1 MTKHSKRYEDA
12 VRRFDPVEVHSPL
25 EAIELV
31 KSLAS
36 AKFDETV
43 DAAFRLGID
52 PRKAD
57 QAVRGTVSL
66 PHGTGKSVR
75 VAVFAEGDP
84 AREASEAGADVVGSG
99 DLAEEVQ
106 AGNFDFD
113 VLIATPDMMGTVGK
127 LGKILGPR
135 GLMPNP
141 KSGTVTFEVGQA
153 VKDFKAGKL
162 EYRNDRHGNVHVHIG
177 KVNFEANALL
187 DNYSAV
193 IEELSR
199 VRPASAKG
207 RYIQSVTLSS
217 TMGPGVK
224 IDPLRAKPEK
234 S

>member
-1 MTKHSKRYEDA
+1 MTKHSRRYEDA
-12 VRRFDPVEVHSPL
+12 VRRFDPSEFHLPL

-36 AKFDETV
+36 ANFDETV
-43 DAAFRLGID
+43 DAAFKLGID

-84 AREASEAGADVVGSG
+84 AREASEAGADLVGSG
-99 DLAEEVQ
+99 DLAEEIQ
-106 AGNFDFD
+106 AGNLDFD
-113 VLIATPDMMGTVGK
+113 VLIAAPDMMATVGK

-153 VKDFKAGKL
+153 VNDFKAGKL
-162 EYRNDRHGNVHVHIG
+162 EYRNDRNGNVHVHIG
-177 KVNFEANALL
+177 KVSFEAGALL

-234 S
+234 N

>member
-12 VRRFDPVEVHSPL
+12 VRRFDPVELHPPL
-25 EAIELV
+25 EAIDLV

-75 VAVFAEGDP
+75 VAVFAEGDSS
-84 AREASEAGADVVGSG
+84 REASEAGADVVGSG
-99 DLAEEVQ
+99 DLAEQVQ
-106 AGNFDFD
+106 AGNLDFD
-113 VLIATPDMMGTVGK
+113 VVIATPDMMGTVGK

-141 KSGTVTFEVGQA
+141 KSGTVTFDVGQA

-187 DNYSAV
+187 ENYSAV
-193 IEELSR
+193 IEELTR

-224 IDPLRAKPEK
+224 IDPTRAKPEK
-234 S
+234 A

>member
-1 MTKHSKRYEDA
+1 MPTHSKRFVDA
-12 VRRFDPVEVHSPL
+12 TRRFDRERLHQPI

-31 KSLAS
+31 KALSGAG
-36 AKFDETV
+36 FDETV

-84 AREASEAGADVVGSG
+84 ARDASEAGADLVGSA
-99 DLAEEVQ
+99 DLAAQVEGGMV
-106 AGNFDFD
+106 DFD
-113 VLIATPDMMGTVGK
+113 VTIATPDMMGTVGK

-153 VKDFKAGKL
+153 VRDFKAGKL
-162 EYRNDRHGNVHVHIG
+162 EYRNDRQGNVHVYIG
-177 KVNFEANALL
+177 KASFEPEALL
-187 DNYSAV
+187 DNYMAV
-193 IEELSR
+193 VEELNR

-207 RYIQSVTLSS
+207 RYMWSVTISS

-224 IDPLRAKPEK
+224 IDPTRAKAE
-234 S
+234 